1 MHKRLKFAA
10 IYSSLRVRAVESAK
24 IIAHNYGL
32 NVETREDF
40 AEIDFGDFEGLE
52 YAEVERKFPEIYR
65 QWMDA
70 PTTVQFP
77 GGESFAQ
84 MQSRVLGA
92 TNELRLRHVGEIA
105 AIVSHG
111 GANRIILANALRMRN
126 ADIFRLAQDYA
137 ALNVIDFYGEFPVV
151 KAMNLRAGDFN
162 GESTV

>member
-1 MHKRLKFAA
+1 M
-10 IYSSLRVRAVESAK
+10 ESAK

-84 MQSRVLGA
+84 MQSSL
-92 TNELRLRHVGEIA
+92 A
-105 AIVSHG
+105 ASSKS
-111 GANRIILANALRMRN
+111 
-126 ADIFRLAQDYA
+126 
-137 ALNVIDFYGEFPVV
+137 VV
-151 KAMNLRAGDFN
+151 NKTTICCLSGCLFLT
-162 GESTV
+162 STKT